1 MSKEHTTEHLRAELK
16 SLSDTLEEVLSSS
29 GEKSKEELSKIRS
42 KAEQALKQS
51 RYRLGETG
59 DAIAKQTR
67 VAAARADEYVRE
79 NPWTGVGIGA
89 AIGCSA
95 RRSAVASLIMADTHH
110 AQGPGKSVLGI
121 GQRIVSIMVE
131 MVETRLR
138 LAVVELEEEKA
149 NLFQLLLML
158 GLTML
163 FAAFGLMSLMVLI
176 IWAVDP
182 QYRLNAMIATTVVL
196 LLLAL
201 IGGIWTLRKSRKS
214 TLLRHTRHELANDRQ
229 LLEEE
234 SREQ

>member
-1 MSKEHTTEHLRAELK
+1 
-16 SLSDTLEEVLSSS
+16 
-29 GEKSKEELSKIRS
+29 
-42 KAEQALKQS
+42 
-51 RYRLGETG
+51 
-59 DAIAKQTR
+59 
-67 VAAARADEYVRE
+67 
-79 NPWTGVGIGA
+79 
-89 AIGCSA
+89 
-95 RRSAVASLIMADTHH
+95 MADTHH

-149 NLFQLLLML
+149 NLFQ
-158 GLTML
+158 
-163 FAAFGLMSLMVLI
+163 
-176 IWAVDP
+176 
-182 QYRLNAMIATTVVL
+182 LNAMIATTVVL